1 MKNYEKWISKL
12 YIQIILL
19 LIILNKTEI
28 LKSKISVVS

>member
-28 LKSKISVVS
+28 LKVKLV